1 MRALIDVVVACARPP
16 LMVAIVFAVAY
27 LLVGIPVHFTRG
39 AVARDVLGTL
49 AGVFAA
55 LAYITWV
62 LGLHANVHPPLR

>member
-1 MRALIDVVVACARPP
+1 MHGLTDVNVAFACPP
-16 LMVAIVFAVAY
+16 LMVAIVFSVAY

-55 LAYITWV
+55 LVYITWV
-62 LGLHANVHPPLR
+62 LGVHANIHPPLR

>member
-1 MRALIDVVVACARPP
+1 MHGLTDVNLAFACPP
-16 LMVAIVFAVAY
+16 LTVAIVFSVAY

-55 LAYITWV
+55 LLYITWV
-62 LGLHANVHPPLR
+62 LGSHANI